1 MDLEKWMPATEN
13 YVPGDNLMSE
23 LEGSKR
29 GMRVRSTERTVPPM
43 EIRLNDNG
51 AGRRRSDV
59 SNRSDEFIFSSQPK
73 RAYLM

>member
-1 MDLEKWMPATEN
+1 
-13 YVPGDNLMSE
+13 MS
-23 LEGSKR
+23 GPSSR
-29 GMRVRSTERTVPPM
+29 GWDRKAECEFDQPTGRTVPM

-59 SNRSDEFIFSSQPK
+59 SNHGDEFIFSSQPK